1 MSEPLQISDFALDFG
16 NTSRLWGGTAAT
28 SPTRRSHLELKEHDK
43 NKRVCGALH

>member
-16 NTSRLWGGTAAT
+16 NYMLWGGTAAT

-43 NKRVCGALH
+43 N